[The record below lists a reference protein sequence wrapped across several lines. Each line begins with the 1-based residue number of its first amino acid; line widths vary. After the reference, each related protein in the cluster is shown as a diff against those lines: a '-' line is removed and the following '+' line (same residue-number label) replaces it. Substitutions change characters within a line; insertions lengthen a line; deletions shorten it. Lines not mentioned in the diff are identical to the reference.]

1 MEQQQQVI
9 KGENS
14 QPGIHVPQRIID
26 LQHAP
31 AVGIEVPLSSS
42 KY

>member
-42 KY
+42 QY